1 MTTCFMIPGKPIG
14 KARPRVN
21 TYTHRAYTPPA
32 TKNYEATVRSSYMN
46 AAPPGERLH
55 TGPVRVQIMA
65 YYPIPKSWNKARK
78 RAAMAGET
86 RPEVKPDLDNCAK
99 AILDALNGLAYED
112 DASITDL
119 TIHKRYAEIGHV
131 IVRIESGE
139 GVAECRTD

>member
-1 MTTCFMIPGKPIG
+1 MITCFMIPGKPIG

-21 TYTHRAYTPPA
+21 TYTHRAYTPPS
-32 TKNYEATVRSSYMN
+32 TKAYETTVRDSYMN

-55 TGPVRVQIMA
+55 AGHVRVQIMA

-78 RAAMAGET
+78 QAAIAGQT
-86 RPEVKPDLDNCAK
+86 LPEVKPDLDNLAK

-112 DASITDL
+112 DSSVTDL

-131 IVRIESGE
+131 VVRIESGE
-139 GVAECRTD
+139 V